1 MLKTTYEQNLSK
13 LIYDK
18 NPELGGN
25 MKLRKILNQKENVT
39 KIQIRRKYEIEKNSE
54 PKREYGLINYL

>member
-1 MLKTTYEQNLSK
+1 MLKTTYEQNLSR

-39 KIQIRRKYEIEKNSE
+39 KILNQEEI
-54 PKREYGLINYL
+54 